1 MKAQVP
7 YNDFEGSVAADISD
21 GLGGVHGDNLE
32 RIGKYFN
39 LDENRFKIVGI
50 SIYGTNEFSI
60 SLICI
65 DLERSTDKKEHI
77 VSMLCEVDDEKEILD
92 ILFKQIH
99 IVLYDKF
106 DDKYVNMDYDSE
118 VRFSDYHDI
127 KEKKEEE

>member
-1 MKAQVP
+1 MKAQIP

-21 GLGGVHGDNLE
+21 GLGKVHGDNLE
-32 RIGKYFN
+32 SIGKYFN

-92 ILFKQIH
+92 ILFKQLH

-106 DDKYVNMDYDSE
+106 DVKYVNMDYDSE

>member
-21 GLGGVHGDNLE
+21 GLGGVHRDNLE
-32 RIGKYFN
+32 SIGKYFN

-65 DLERSTDKKEHI
+65 DIERSTDKKEHI

-92 ILFKQIH
+92 ILFKRLH

-127 KEKKEEE
+127 KEKNEED

>member
-1 MKAQVP
+1 MKAQVQ
-7 YNDFEGSVAADISD
+7 YNDFEGTTAADISD
-21 GLGGVHGDNLE
+21 GLGGVHGDDLE

-65 DLERSTDKKEHI
+65 DIERSTDKKEHI

-92 ILFKQIH
+92 ILFKRLH
-99 IVLYDKF
+99 IVLYDRF

-127 KEKKEEE
+127 KEKNEED

>member
-1 MKAQVP
+1 MKAQVQ
-7 YNDFEGSVAADISD
+7 YNDFEGTVAADISD
-21 GLGGVHGDNLE
+21 GLGGVHGDDLE
-32 RIGKYFN
+32 SIGKYFN
-39 LDENRFKIVGI
+39 LDENKFKIVGI

-65 DLERSTDKKEHI
+65 DIERSTDKKEHI
-77 VSMLCEVDDEKEILD
+77 VSMSCEVDDEKEILD
-92 ILFKQIH
+92 ILFKRLH

-127 KEKKEEE
+127 KEKEEEE

>member
-21 GLGGVHGDNLE
+21 GLRGVHGDNLE

-92 ILFKQIH
+92 ILFKQLH

-127 KEKKEEE
+127 KEKEEEE